1 MSMFDLTGKVAI
13 VTGGSRGIGFGIAQA
28 LAGAGAAIV
37 VAATNVDQCADAVR
51 QLQASGATAA
61 SVPTNVAD
69 ADAAMALVAET
80 LGHLGRLDI
89 LVNNA
94 GINIRK
100 RPEDYT
106 VEEWHQ
112 VLSVNLDGPFFCSRA
127 AYPAMKASGGGKII
141 NIASLMS
148 IFANE
153 KAAAYGAAK
162 GGLVQLTKALAVAWA
177 KDGIQANAILPGWID
192 TDLTQGARQQLPGLD
207 EAVQARTPEGRWGVP
222 QDLGGAAVF
231 LASSG
236 SDFITGT
243 TLLVDG
249 GFAAD

>member
-1 MSMFDLTGKVAI
+1 MNAFDLTGKVAI

-37 VAATNVDQCADAVR
+37 VAARNPDQSAEAVA
-51 QLQASGATAA
+51 QLQAAGATAA
-61 SVPTNVAD
+61 SVPTDVSD
-69 ADAAMALVAET
+69 PDAAQAMVDEAA
-80 LGHLGRLDI
+80 HRFGRLDI

-106 VEEWHQ
+106 VDEWRE

-127 AYPAMKASGGGKII
+127 AYPAMKTSGGGKII

-148 IFANE
+148 IFANA
-153 KAAAYGAAK
+153 KASAYGAAK

-177 KDGIQANAILPGWID
+177 KDGIQVNAILPGWID
-192 TDLTQGARQQLPGLD
+192 TDLTKGARQQLPGL
-207 EAVQARTPEGRWGVP
+207 EETVRMRTPEGRWGTP
-222 QDLGGAAVF
+222 QDLGGAAIF
-231 LASSG
+231 FASSA
-236 SDFITGT
+236 SDFVTGT

>member
-1 MSMFDLTGKVAI
+1 MSPFDLSGKVAI
-13 VTGGSRGIGFGIAQA
+13 ITGGSRGIGLGIAEA
-28 LAGAGAAIV
+28 LAGAGATIV
-37 VAATNVDQCADAVR
+37 VAATNPDQSAEAVASLR
-51 QLQASGATAA
+51 ASGAVAA

-69 ADAAMALVAET
+69 ADAALELVDET
-80 LGHLGRLDI
+80 VRQFGRLDI

-100 RPEDYT
+100 RPEDYS

-112 VLSVNLDGPFFCSRA
+112 VLAVNLDGPFFCSRA
-127 AYPAMKASGGGKII
+127 AYPAMKSGGGGKII
-141 NIASLMS
+141 NIGSLMS
-148 IFANE
+148 IFAHE

-177 KDGIQANAILPGWID
+177 QDGIQANAILPGWID
-192 TDLTQGARQQLPGLD
+192 TELTAGARQQLPGLD

-231 LASSG
+231 LASSA
-236 SDFITGT
+236 SDFVTGT

>member
-28 LAGAGAAIV
+28 LADAGAAIV
-37 VAATNVDQCADAVR
+37 VAATNVDQCAAAVGK
-51 QLQASGATAA
+51 LQAAGATAV
-61 SVPTNVAD
+61 SVPTDVAD

-177 KDGIQANAILPGWID
+177 ADGIHANAILPGWID
-192 TDLTQGARQQLPGLD
+192 TDLTAGARQQLPGLD
-207 EAVQARTPEGRWGVP
+207 EAVRARTPEGRWGTP

-231 LASSG
+231 LASPA
-236 SDFITGT
+236 SDFVTGT